1 MSMLLRIRT
10 FTLLALA
17 ASVVVAPACDEGADA
32 ELAEQLGVSVEEL
45 AEMSAEELDAL
56 ESEFDLT
63 EGIEFTHHPRP
74 RPDPSPE
81 LWQHAIVHTHGEAAP
96 VRLMGRTR
104 PTHGGVA
111 PASGEIVGP
120 IDDSGCDTHGD
131 ELELAAR

>member
-56 ESEFDLT
+56 EFDLT

-81 LWQHAIVHTHGEAAP
+81 LRQPIVHTHGEVAP
-96 VRLMGRTR
+96 ARLTGRTR

-111 PASGEIVGP
+111 PANDEIVGP